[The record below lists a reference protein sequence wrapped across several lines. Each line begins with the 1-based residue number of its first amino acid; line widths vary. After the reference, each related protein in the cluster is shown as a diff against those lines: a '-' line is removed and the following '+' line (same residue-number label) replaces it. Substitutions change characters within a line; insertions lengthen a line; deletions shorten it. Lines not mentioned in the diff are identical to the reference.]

1 MTKPGLSTLATE
13 KLTPDLDEWE
23 QPNAT
28 DTLWAM
34 SEGQPILLAR
44 YLADV
49 ALAVEGV
56 ATYLANESAPSS
68 VTKAGEKSDVEW
80 EGTLADFQDA
90 LAHEQHELV
99 AIYLNDA
106 SKVIRQVATAIQ
118 KPSRNWHLQFTRKG
132 SGRRYDPM
140 ERLARQG

>member
-1 MTKPGLSTLATE
+1 
-13 KLTPDLDEWE
+13 
-23 QPNAT
+23 
-28 DTLWAM
+28 M

-49 ALAVEGV
+49 AQAVEGV
-56 ATYLANESAPSS
+56 ATYLANQNASSS
-68 VTKAGEKSDVEW
+68 VSKAGEIGVIEW
-80 EGTLADFQDA
+80 EGTLTDFQDA
-90 LAHEQHELV
+90 LAHEQHEPV

-118 KPSRNWHLQFTRKG
+118 KPSRKWHLQFTRKG

-140 ERLARQG
+140 ERLARQR